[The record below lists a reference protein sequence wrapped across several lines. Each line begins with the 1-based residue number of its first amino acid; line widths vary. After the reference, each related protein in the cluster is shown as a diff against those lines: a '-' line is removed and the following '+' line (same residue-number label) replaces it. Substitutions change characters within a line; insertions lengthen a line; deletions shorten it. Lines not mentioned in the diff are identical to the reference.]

1 VIYRDSSG
9 HHISVSEARDHNDA
23 GVGRPDAGPQAD
35 VGDGHLGDSHLGTF
49 STGILRNKIKKSSV
63 LSKLPFFLLIHCF

>member
-1 VIYRDSSG
+1 MIYRDSSG
-9 HHISVSEARDHNDA
+9 HHISVSEARDHDDA

-49 STGILRNKIKKSSV
+49 STGILQNKFQKYQNFQNY
-63 LSKLPFFLLIHCF
+63 LFFF